1 MVIVLGLY
9 KYFVS
14 CEISEAIILISFLIK
29 FCVSLW
35 MRVLGYFVYMK
46 IIECMGIFCVNGYF
60 IVYLNDLYMWIFYGM
75 FGYFRSIFYSFV

>member
-1 MVIVLGLY
+1 
-9 KYFVS
+9 
-14 CEISEAIILISFLIK
+14 
-29 FCVSLW
+29 

-46 IIECMGIFCVNGYF
+46 IIEYMGIFCVNGYF